1 MNNTPKLRF
10 KEFSGDWKKKKLGKI
25 TKLTDGVHFTPTYVE
40 SGVPFW
46 SVETVVSNANPKYI
60 TQEAHNDAIKRCN
73 PQINDI
79 LLTRIGTLAKP
90 KLINWNEEFSIYVSL
105 ALIKASNNYNSK
117 FARYYFETEYY
128 QKDFLSKSLLTA
140 TPKKI
145 NMEDLKQTNI
155 NLPSL
160 EEQEKIASFF
170 SLIDDKISLQGEK
183 VEALKDY
190 KKGMMQKIFSRELKF
205 KDDDGRDYPEWG
217 EKKLGDIGIFTSG
230 TGFSEKYQ
238 GYLNMPIKVFKV
250 SDMNISGNTKYMI
263 NSNNTISYDILKE
276 MKSKS
281 INKPSIIFAKV
292 GAAIFLERKRI
303 VNTEFLIDNNMM
315 AFIPNENNDIEFI
328 HSLMNTIQL
337 SRYAQVGALPSY
349 NASDISSIKVK
360 IPCLDEQNKISKT
373 LCVLDIKIER
383 EQEKLDSLNEYKK
396 GLLQQM
402 FV

>member
-190 KKGMMQKIFSRELKF
+190 KKGIMQKIFTRNLRF
-205 KDDDGRDYPEWG
+205 KDDDGKDYPEWE
-217 EKKLGDIGIFTSG
+217 EKKMDKLIYEPTKTKEKEPHKQELLTVKLHCLGIEATGKYPNSTQNGRPYYKRFKGELLIGR
-230 TGFSEKYQ
+230 Q
-238 GYLNMPIKVFKV
+238 NMHNGGMGIVDDECNGLIASNAISSYINNEGV
-250 SDMNISGNTKYMI
+250 S
-263 NSNNTISYDILKE
+263 
-276 MKSKS
+276 
-281 INKPSIIFAKV
+281 
-292 GAAIFLERKRI
+292 
-303 VNTEFLIDNNMM
+303 
-315 AFIPNENNDIEFI
+315 IEFI
-328 HSLMNTIQL
+328 YYTI
-337 SRYAQVGALPSY
+337 SRIDYYKRIDLLIGGTGQKE
-349 NASDISSIKVK
+349 ISKKELENLIIST
-360 IPCLDEQNKISKT
+360 PCLEEQNKIVKF
-373 LCVLDIKIER
+373 LNKVNIKLEK

-402 FV
+402 FI

>member
-1 MNNTPKLRF
+1 MSNTPKLRF
-10 KEFSGDWKKKKLGKI
+10 KEFSGDWEKKKLGKI

-155 NLPSL
+155 KLPSL

-170 SLIDDKISLQGEK
+170 SLIDNKISLQGEK

-190 KKGMMQKIFSRELKF
+190 KKGMMQKIFSRELRF
-205 KDDDGRDYPEWG
+205 KDDDGIDYSEWE
-217 EKKLGDIGIFTSG
+217 EKKLGDIATIVGGGTPSTTEDQYWNGEIQWFTPTEIKEQKFVSTSIRTITYEGLRKSSAKILPKG
-230 TGFSEKYQ
+230 TILLTTRASLGDMAIANNEVTTNQGFQ
-238 GYLNMPIKVFKV
+238 
-250 SDMNISGNTKYMI
+250 
-263 NSNNTISYDILKE
+263 
-276 MKSKS
+276 
-281 INKPSIIFAKV
+281 SIIAKDNV
-292 GAAIFLERKRI
+292 NNQFIYYLQEKIKKYCYKNASGSTFLEISKK
-303 VNTEFLIDNNMM
+303 T
-315 AFIPNENNDIEFI
+315 IESFK
-328 HSLMNTIQL
+328 LKL
-337 SRYAQVGALPSY
+337 
-349 NASDISSIKVK
+349 
-360 IPCLDEQNKISKT
+360 PCLEEQNKIVE
-373 LCVLDIKIER
+373 VLSILDNKIEK
-383 EQEKLDSLNEYKK
+383 EQEKLNSLNEYKK
-396 GLLQQM
+396 GLLQQI